1 MNSTYAPKGK
11 SGLTF
16 RFTSQ
21 EGHFGTMQA
30 TGAMMTSSIE
40 ELRDFWVTQRQDIP
54 CFLAAVTL
62 ELYDLTTVRLELSF
76 LGVVG
81 GRMGREGSAGSGRE
95 KDEGVELTRLYSFL

>member
-40 ELRDFWVTQRQDIP
+40 ALRDFWVTQRQDIP

-62 ELYDLTTVRLELSF
+62 ELYDLTTVSSRDFVSTLWRSWSGE
-76 LGVVG
+76 
-81 GRMGREGSAGSGRE
+81 GRKEGKG
-95 KDEGVELTRLYSFL
+95 EGNDPTSN